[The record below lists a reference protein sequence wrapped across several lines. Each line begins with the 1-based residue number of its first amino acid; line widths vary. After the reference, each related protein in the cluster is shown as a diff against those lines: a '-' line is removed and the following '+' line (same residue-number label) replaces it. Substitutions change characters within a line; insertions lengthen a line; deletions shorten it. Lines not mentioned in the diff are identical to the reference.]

1 MSTFSVII
9 YIFGA
14 LVFSYLLGSVS
25 FAVVIGNCFAH
36 KDVRKMGSGNAGMTN
51 VMRVIGAKAGIITF
65 VLDCLKGFVAAIIAK
80 SVVFEYIFENR
91 PVAWLS
97 PVYWGYI
104 CGIFCLIGHMYP
116 IFFRFH
122 GGKGVATTAG
132 IILACNPIV
141 FAIGI
146 SVFIIAFLISK
157 TVSISSLLAAITI
170 VIGTAFLY
178 EKTGLIHTRLIQ
190 TALVLL
196 IAAVIFLKHRDNI
209 DRIANGEEKP
219 LEIKKGGE

>member
-1 MSTFSVII
+1 M
-9 YIFGA
+9 
-14 LVFSYLLGSVS
+14 
-25 FAVVIGNCFAH
+25 
-36 KDVRKMGSGNAGMTN
+36 
-51 VMRVIGAKAGIITF
+51 
-65 VLDCLKGFVAAIIAK
+65 
-80 SVVFEYIFENR
+80 
-91 PVAWLS
+91 
-97 PVYWGYI
+97 
-104 CGIFCLIGHMYP
+104 
-116 IFFRFH
+116 
-122 GGKGVATTAG
+122 
-132 IILACNPIV
+132 